1 MSRNLSKSEKAVSSL
16 VLHVIS
22 ILLLK
27 TPYFCDLIMVRS
39 VLSYALTALILL
51 SQVGL
56 PLHMHYCKGV
66 LESVSVFFSQG
77 CNDHDE
83 VVDLKACC
91 KKEESKSCK
100 KEGSDCC
107 DDKVNILIQDNI
119 SLIPHFDKWD
129 LSIPVTTTLSV
140 LVPETEQKVSL
151 TTIPGIQ
158 TDSGPPIYILHQA
171 LIFYA

>member
-1 MSRNLSKSEKAVSSL
+1 MARL
-16 VLHVIS
+16 
-22 ILLLK
+22 
-27 TPYFCDLIMVRS
+27 F
-39 VLSYALTALILL
+39 LSYVLTSIILL

-77 CNDHDE
+77 CSDHDE
-83 VVDLKACC
+83 VVDPKSCC
-91 KKEESKSCK
+91 KKEEAKSCK
-100 KEGSDCC
+100 SDASDCC
-107 DDKVNILIQDNI
+107 DDKVNILIQENT

-129 LSIPVTTTLSV
+129 LITPVASTISIPVIKISEPLS
-140 LVPETEQKVSL
+140 PIY
-151 TTIPGIQ
+151 IPGIH

>member
-1 MSRNLSKSEKAVSSL
+1 MMTRL
-16 VLHVIS
+16 
-22 ILLLK
+22 
-27 TPYFCDLIMVRS
+27 
-39 VLSYALTALILL
+39 VLSYALTAIILL

-56 PLHMHYCKGV
+56 PLHRHYCKGV

-83 VVDLKACC
+83 VVDPKACC
-91 KKEESKSCK
+91 KKEESKSCNK
-100 KEGSDCC
+100 DASDCC
-107 DDKVNILIQDNI
+107 DDKVSILIQDNI

-129 LSIPVTTTLSV
+129 LITPVASTVSIPVLKI
-140 LVPETEQKVSL
+140 TEQVSPIS
-151 TTIPGIQ
+151 IPEIH

>member
-1 MSRNLSKSEKAVSSL
+1 MMTRL
-16 VLHVIS
+16 
-22 ILLLK
+22 
-27 TPYFCDLIMVRS
+27 
-39 VLSYALTALILL
+39 VLSYALTAIILL

-56 PLHMHYCKGV
+56 PLHRHYCKGV

-83 VVDLKACC
+83 VVDPKACC
-91 KKEESKSCK
+91 KKEESKSCNK
-100 KEGSDCC
+100 DASDCC
-107 DDKVNILIQDNI
+107 DDKVSILIQDNI

-129 LSIPVTTTLSV
+129 LITPVTSTFSIPVV
-140 LVPETEQKVSL
+140 KLVEQVSPIS
-151 TTIPGIQ
+151 IPGIH

>member
-1 MSRNLSKSEKAVSSL
+1 
-16 VLHVIS
+16 
-22 ILLLK
+22 
-27 TPYFCDLIMVRS
+27 MVRLI
-39 VLSYALTALILL
+39 LSYALTATILL

-77 CNDHDE
+77 CTDHKE
-83 VVDLKACC
+83 VVDPKACC
-91 KKEESKSCK
+91 KKEESKSCN
-100 KEGSDCC
+100 KEASGCC

-129 LSIPVTTTLSV
+129 LITPVASIAAVPVVKL
-140 LVPETEQKVSL
+140 TEQIAPVS
-151 TTIPGIQ
+151 IPGIH

>member
-1 MSRNLSKSEKAVSSL
+1 MMTRL
-16 VLHVIS
+16 
-22 ILLLK
+22 
-27 TPYFCDLIMVRS
+27 
-39 VLSYALTALILL
+39 VLSYALTTIILL

-56 PLHMHYCKGV
+56 PLHRHYCKGV

-83 VVDLKACC
+83 VVNPKSCC
-91 KKEESKSCK
+91 KKEESKSCRSDA
-100 KEGSDCC
+100 SDCC
-107 DDKVNILIQDNI
+107 DDKVNILIQENI

-129 LSIPVTTTLSV
+129 LNAPVASTISV
-140 LVPETEQKVSL
+140 PVVKLAEQVSP
-151 TTIPGIQ
+151 ICIQGIH

>member
-1 MSRNLSKSEKAVSSL
+1 MMTRL
-16 VLHVIS
+16 
-22 ILLLK
+22 
-27 TPYFCDLIMVRS
+27 
-39 VLSYALTALILL
+39 VLSYALTTIILL

-83 VVDLKACC
+83 VADPRACC
-91 KKEESKSCK
+91 KKEESRSCK
-100 KEGSDCC
+100 SDASDCC

-129 LSIPVTTTLSV
+129 LITPVASTFFIQETK
-140 LVPETEQKVSL
+140 LVEQVSP
-151 TTIPGIQ
+151 INIQGIH

>member
-1 MSRNLSKSEKAVSSL
+1 MAR
-16 VLHVIS
+16 
-22 ILLLK
+22 LL
-27 TPYFCDLIMVRS
+27 
-39 VLSYALTALILL
+39 LSYALTAIILL

-77 CNDHDE
+77 CDDHSE
-83 VVDLKACC
+83 IVATKSCC
-91 KKEESKSCK
+91 KKEESKSCNND
-100 KEGSDCC
+100 GSDCC

-129 LSIPVTTTLSV
+129 LTTPLASTFCIPEAKLA
-140 LVPETEQKVSL
+140 EQVSPIS
-151 TTIPGIQ
+151 IPGIH

>member
-1 MSRNLSKSEKAVSSL
+1 MARL
-16 VLHVIS
+16 
-22 ILLLK
+22 
-27 TPYFCDLIMVRS
+27 
-39 VLSYALTALILL
+39 VLSYAFTTIILL
-51 SQVGL
+51 SQIGL

-83 VVDLKACC
+83 VVDPKSCC
-91 KKEESKSCK
+91 KKKESKSCNNDA
-100 KEGSDCC
+100 SDCC

-129 LSIPVTTTLSV
+129 LITPVASTISIPVTKQA
-140 LVPETEQKVSL
+140 EQVSPIS
-151 TTIPGIQ
+151 IPGIH

>member
-1 MSRNLSKSEKAVSSL
+1 MAR
-16 VLHVIS
+16 
-22 ILLLK
+22 
-27 TPYFCDLIMVRS
+27 LIM
-39 VLSYALTALILL
+39 SYAFTAIILL

-77 CNDHDE
+77 CSDHEE
-83 VVDLKACC
+83 VTDAKACC
-91 KKEESKSCK
+91 KKETSKQCNNDA
-100 KEGSDCC
+100 SDCC
-107 DDKVNILIQDNI
+107 DDKVNLLIQETI

-129 LSIPVTTTLSV
+129 LMTPGTSTITIAVKKV
-140 LVPETEQKVSL
+140 AEQVSPIS
-151 TTIPGIQ
+151 IPGIN

>member
-1 MSRNLSKSEKAVSSL
+1 
-16 VLHVIS
+16 
-22 ILLLK
+22 
-27 TPYFCDLIMVRS
+27 MVRQF
-39 VLSYALTALILL
+39 LSYAFTAIILL

-77 CNDHDE
+77 CSDHDE
-83 VVDLKACC
+83 VVDPKACC
-91 KKEESKSCK
+91 KKEATKKSCDN
-100 KEGSDCC
+100 GPGDCC

-129 LSIPVTTTLSV
+129 LVTPVTSTVTIPVIKI
-140 LVPETEQKVSL
+140 TEQVSPIS
-151 TTIPGIQ
+151 IPGIH

>member
-1 MSRNLSKSEKAVSSL
+1 
-16 VLHVIS
+16 
-22 ILLLK
+22 
-27 TPYFCDLIMVRS
+27 MVRR
-39 VLSYALTALILL
+39 VLAYAFTFTILL

-77 CNDHDE
+77 CSDHNE
-83 VVDLKACC
+83 VVDSKSCC
-91 KKEESKSCK
+91 KKEESRSCK
-100 KEGSDCC
+100 NDASDCC

-129 LSIPVTTTLSV
+129 IVAPVVSSFSVPVIKLAEQVYPNSIA
-140 LVPETEQKVSL
+140 
-151 TTIPGIQ
+151 GIH
-158 TDSGPPIYILHQA
+158 TDSGPPIYLLHQA

>member
-1 MSRNLSKSEKAVSSL
+1 
-16 VLHVIS
+16 
-22 ILLLK
+22 
-27 TPYFCDLIMVRS
+27 MVRL
-39 VLSYALTALILL
+39 VLSYALTAIILL

-56 PLHMHYCKGV
+56 PLHRHYCKGV

-83 VVDLKACC
+83 VVDRKACC
-91 KKEESKSCK
+91 KKEESKSCNNDA
-100 KEGSDCC
+100 SDCC

-129 LSIPVTTTLSV
+129 LITPVASNVSIPVTKLK
-140 LVPETEQKVSL
+140 EQVSPISIL
-151 TTIPGIQ
+151 GIH

>member
-1 MSRNLSKSEKAVSSL
+1 MMTRL
-16 VLHVIS
+16 
-22 ILLLK
+22 
-27 TPYFCDLIMVRS
+27 
-39 VLSYALTALILL
+39 VLSYALTAIILL

-56 PLHMHYCKGV
+56 PLHRHYCKGV

-83 VVDLKACC
+83 VVDPKACC
-91 KKEESKSCK
+91 KKEESKSCNK
-100 KEGSDCC
+100 DASDCC
-107 DDKVNILIQDNI
+107 DDKVSILIQDNS

-129 LSIPVTTTLSV
+129 LITPVASTVSIPVLKI
-140 LVPETEQKVSL
+140 TEQVSPIS
-151 TTIPGIQ
+151 IPGIH

>member
-1 MSRNLSKSEKAVSSL
+1 
-16 VLHVIS
+16 
-22 ILLLK
+22 
-27 TPYFCDLIMVRS
+27 MVRQF
-39 VLSYALTALILL
+39 LSYAFTAIILL

-56 PLHMHYCKGV
+56 PMHMHYCKGV

-77 CNDHDE
+77 CDDHVA
-83 VVDLKACC
+83 VVDPKACC
-91 KKEESKSCK
+91 KKEESRRCDSDA
-100 KEGSDCC
+100 SDCC

-129 LSIPVTTTLSV
+129 LITPVASISSIPVV
-140 LVPETEQKVSL
+140 KITEQVSPINI
-151 TTIPGIQ
+151 TGIH

>member
-1 MSRNLSKSEKAVSSL
+1 MARL
-16 VLHVIS
+16 
-22 ILLLK
+22 
-27 TPYFCDLIMVRS
+27 F
-39 VLSYALTALILL
+39 LSYVLTAIILL

-77 CNDHDE
+77 CSDHDE
-83 VVDLKACC
+83 VVDPKSCC
-91 KKEESKSCK
+91 KKEEAKSCK
-100 KEGSDCC
+100 SDASDCC
-107 DDKVNILIQDNI
+107 DDKVNILIQENT

-129 LSIPVTTTLSV
+129 LITPVASTISIPVIKISEPLS
-140 LVPETEQKVSL
+140 PIY
-151 TTIPGIQ
+151 IPGIH

>member
-1 MSRNLSKSEKAVSSL
+1 MARLM
-16 VLHVIS
+16 I
-22 ILLLK
+22 
-27 TPYFCDLIMVRS
+27 
-39 VLSYALTALILL
+39 SYAFTAIILL

-77 CNDHDE
+77 CNDHAE
-83 VVDLKACC
+83 VVDPKACC
-91 KKEESKSCK
+91 KKEPSKSCDR
-100 KEGSDCC
+100 GASDCC
-107 DDKVNILIQDNI
+107 DDKVSILIQDNI

-129 LSIPVTTTLSV
+129 LITPVATTISL
-140 LVPETEQKVSL
+140 PAIKL
-151 TTIPGIQ
+151 TTQVSPISILGIH